1 MRAVTSLPLLLL
13 LAGAPTQPAPRAIV
27 LVTIDTLRADR
38 VGAYGHPRPTTPFLD
53 RLALQGAVFENAFS
67 SAVHTSPAHASLFT
81 GLHPSQHGVRSNGQG
96 FGEAGPGGFLTLAER
111 LAAAGYD
118 TAAVSAVNFL
128 KPISRGFRRVDA
140 GGEARSYRT
149 ADRTVERAIEWL
161 ATRTPADRFFLWLHL
176 YDPHL
181 PDRAP
186 SELVRE
192 FEFATRDAAQAYAE
206 EVESRRPTLRGAYR
220 SPGALATRHAGYEA
234 EVRFADRELAR
245 LFDAMQSRGLLA
257 DGLWIVTADHGEG
270 LGDHGYDGHGPLLYD
285 EVMRVPLVIWN
296 AGRFA
301 GARIAS
307 LARLVDLLPTL
318 VEWLGLAPGP
328 GAFTLQGRSLLPALR
343 APGARQPAVFAF
355 AQRRPPGP
363 KLRDYEKGEVF
374 ALRDLDFKYIV
385 RTGSRDEMYDL
396 RTDPF
401 ETQNLA
407 GRALPVG
414 RVLEQRAREAF
425 AQASREGAR
434 SGARPAS
441 PESEEELRALGY
453 IQ

>member
-1 MRAVTSLPLLLL
+1 VTSVLLLL
-13 LAGAPTQPAPRAIV
+13 LAAAPAEPPPRAIV

-53 RLALQGAVFENAFS
+53 RLAREGALFENAFS
-67 SAVHTSPAHASLFT
+67 SAAHTSPAHASLFT

-96 FGEAGPGGFLTLAER
+96 FGAPSAGGYLTLAER

-128 KPISRGFRRVDA
+128 KPIGRGFRTLDM

-149 ADRTVERAIEWL
+149 ADRTVDRAL
-161 ATRTPADRFFLWLHL
+161 AWVGTRKPGDRFFLWLHL

-181 PDRAP
+181 PNRAP
-186 SELVRE
+186 PEILRE
-192 FEFATRDAAQAYAE
+192 FEPATRRAVQAYADDVE
-206 EVESRRPTLRGAYR
+206 ERRPSVKGAYR
-220 SPGALATRHAGYEA
+220 SATALATRHAAYEA
-234 EVRFADRELAR
+234 EVRFADRELER
-245 LFDAMQSRGLLA
+245 LFAGMQARQLLSSA
-257 DGLWIVTADHGEG
+257 LWIVTSDHGEG
-270 LGDHGYDGHGPLLYD
+270 LGDHGYDGHGPFLYD
-285 EVMRVPLVIWN
+285 EALRVPLLVWN

-307 LARLVDLLPTL
+307 LARLVDVLPTL
-318 VEWLGLAPGP
+318 AEWASLPAAP
-328 GAFTLQGRSLLPALR
+328 GAFTPQGRSLLPALR
-343 APGARQPAVFAF
+343 DPRARQPPVFAF
-355 AQRRPPGP
+355 AQRRPAGP

-385 RTGSRDEMYDL
+385 RTGSQDEMYDL
-396 RTDPF
+396 RTDPL
-401 ETQNLA
+401 EMQDLVPK
-407 GRALPVG
+407 GVPVG

-425 AQASREGAR
+425 ALASREGEGSA
-434 SGARPAS
+434 ARPPS